1 MHANRQ
7 VKCFCLCIILCI
19 LIGHVASGEFGSERL
34 VQKVVDTILRLT
46 AKKVDQSSS
55 ASNALPSGE
64 SNMETTSVAARMP
77 EQQQQQHMD
86 VDVTE
91 SNVAAQNGIP
101 MKIILEGQQV
111 RHCLQPS

>member
-1 MHANRQ
+1 M
-7 VKCFCLCIILCI
+7 
-19 LIGHVASGEFGSERL
+19 IGHVVSGEFGSERL

-64 SNMETTSVAARMP
+64 SNMETTTSVAARTP
-77 EQQQQQHMD
+77 EQQQHMD

>member
-1 MHANRQ
+1 M
-7 VKCFCLCIILCI
+7 
-19 LIGHVASGEFGSERL
+19 ASGEFGSERL

-55 ASNALPSGE
+55 ASNALSSGE
-64 SNMETTSVAARMP
+64 SNMETTSVAARTS
-77 EQQQQQHMD
+77 EQQHMD